1 MKALAVVLTV
11 FMYICIVMLA
21 MYKVR
26 EELRNYFDEFHDRY
40 GFWNFMLD
48 AFLTLIT
55 GGLWIIVII
64 IRELTK

>member
-1 MKALAVVLTV
+1 M
-11 FMYICIVMLA
+11 
-21 MYKVR
+21 R
-26 EELRNYFDEFHDRY
+26 RY

-64 IRELTK
+64 RELTR

>member
-1 MKALAVVLTV
+1 M
-11 FMYICIVMLA
+11 
-21 MYKVR
+21 R
-26 EELRNYFDEFHDRY
+26 RY

-64 IRELTK
+64 IRELTR

>member
-1 MKALAVVLTV
+1 M
-11 FMYICIVMLA
+11 
-21 MYKVR
+21 R
-26 EELRNYFDEFHDRY
+26 RY

-48 AFLTLIT
+48 VFLTLIT

>member
-1 MKALAVVLTV
+1 M
-11 FMYICIVMLA
+11 
-21 MYKVR
+21 R
-26 EELRNYFDEFHDRY
+26 RRY

-48 AFLTLIT
+48 VFLTLIT